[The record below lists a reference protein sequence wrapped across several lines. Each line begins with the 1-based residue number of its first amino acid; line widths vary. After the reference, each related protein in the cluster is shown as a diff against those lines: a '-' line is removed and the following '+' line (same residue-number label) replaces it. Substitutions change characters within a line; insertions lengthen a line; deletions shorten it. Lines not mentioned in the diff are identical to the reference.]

1 MIAVSEKYELFK
13 STLLKCCS
21 NILYKSDDDFRYTL
35 FEELPIDIISFLHNN
50 TLDALIDEGYID
62 ERIYNMC
69 SELREMYMRE
79 EKRFFELSDINEI
92 KSSSDFCKIV
102 GLADEIVNLLY
113 I

>member
-79 EKRFFELSDINEI
+79 ESMPIEEYIKTLFETAG
-92 KSSSDFCKIV
+92 KWGV
-102 GLADEIVNLLY
+102 Q
-113 I
+113 